1 MLNPPIS
8 PQTAASP
15 SGASQD
21 SWLFSSSQIDL
32 EGLRAALL
40 RNKWI
45 VAAIC
50 AAGLLLGVTVTF
62 LTVPTY
68 RAEASLQIDQQASRV
83 LDAPDIEPVQAVQD
97 ADRFLQTQI
106 EILRSRAL
114 AIRVADS
121 LGLFSGDRFLEAMH
135 VRPGQGP
142 VGSLDA
148 DQAHREQV
156 IAVLRDNLTVTL
168 PEGSRV
174 AHVAF
179 DSPDP
184 RTAAKVANAFA
195 EAMIASNLNRRYD
208 TSVYARQF
216 LREQLEQA
224 KERLEVSEQSM
235 VAYARSNGI
244 IDTDA
249 IREASP
255 GTGSAPS
262 LVATSLIE
270 ANEALSQARARRI
283 DAQQL
288 WVSTQAAPIMSLPE
302 VLSSSAIQTMMDRRS
317 QLEATYAEQSQG
329 RQDRHPALVRL
340 RSEIAAIDQRIARL
354 ARDIRESIH
363 NRFVTAE
370 LQERQ
375 MQGEVTRL
383 TGATLSEQDRS
394 IRYTILRREVRTN
407 RELYDGLLQRFKEIS
422 AAAGVSSNNIS
433 IVDVASMPTSPVS
446 PNAPVNL
453 GLSLLGAFFVAL
465 AIVYLRE
472 NIDDAVRSMSE
483 VERKLHITALG
494 MVPRIEDSAV
504 LSEELEIQ
512 TSSVSEAFHTVRSAI
527 ELSGADGLPQSLF
540 ITSCGKGEGKTTSA
554 YALARDFARVG
565 KRVLLLDADMRRPAM
580 HKLLSLE
587 NTNGLVQLLGRTIQ
601 IDDAVRATS
610 IANLDFIPAGASVP
624 NPAELL
630 GTEIMPW
637 IISVLGD
644 QYDLVIIDGPP
655 MLGLADAPSIATH
668 VEATVFVVDASQ
680 TRRATILAALRR
692 LRLSR
697 ARLLGIVLN
706 RVELRTL
713 GYGYD
718 QYYSYENEKRQSRR
732 WLWRR

>member
-1 MLNPPIS
+1 MLNSSAP
-8 PQTAASP
+8 PQTFASAP
-15 SGASQD
+15 VANQE
-21 SWLFSSSQIDL
+21 SWLFSGSQIDL
-32 EGLRAALL
+32 EGLRAALM
-40 RNKWI
+40 RNKWV
-45 VAAIC
+45 VAMTC
-50 AAGLLLGVTVTF
+50 AAGLLLGITVTF

-83 LDAPDIEPVQAVQD
+83 LDSPDIEPVQAVQD

-114 AIRVADS
+114 AIRVAES
-121 LGLFSGDRFLEAMH
+121 LGLFAGDHFLQTMR
-135 VRPGQGP
+135 VRPRTGP
-142 VGSLDA
+142 IGSLDA

-184 RTAAKVANAFA
+184 LTASRVANAFA
-195 EAMIASNLNRRYD
+195 DAMISSNLSRRYD

-235 VAYARSNGI
+235 VAYARANGI

-249 IREASP
+249 VRETSP
-255 GTGSAPS
+255 GTSSAPS
-262 LVATSLIE
+262 LMTTSLIE

-302 VLSSSAIQTMMDRRS
+302 VLSNSAIQTMMDRRS
-317 QLEATYAEQSQG
+317 QLEADYAEQSQG
-329 RQDRHPALVRL
+329 RQDGHPALVRL
-340 RSEIAAIDQRIARL
+340 RSEIATVDQRVARL
-354 ARDIRESIH
+354 AKDIRDSIH

-375 MQGEVTRL
+375 MQGEVARL

-446 PNAPVNL
+446 PNVPVNL
-453 GLSLLGAFFVAL
+453 GLSLLGAFFIAL
-465 AIVYLRE
+465 ATVYLRE
-472 NIDDAVRSMSE
+472 NLDDTVRSMSE

-494 MVPRIEDSAV
+494 MVPRLEDSAV
-504 LSEELEIQ
+504 LRDELENQ

-527 ELSGADGLPQSLF
+527 ELSGVDGLPQSLL

-565 KRVLLLDADMRRPAM
+565 KRVLLVDADMRRPSM
-580 HKLLSLE
+580 HKLLALE
-587 NTNGLVQLLGRTIQ
+587 NANGLVELLSRTIPLEN
-601 IDDAVRATS
+601 AVRATA

-630 GTEIMPW
+630 GTETMPW
-637 IISVLGD
+637 IIAAMDD

-668 VEATVFVVDASQ
+668 VEATVFIVDASQ
-680 TRRATILAALRR
+680 ARRATILAALRR

-697 ARLLGIVLN
+697 ARLLGIMLN

-718 QYYSYENEKRQSRR
+718 QYYNYDEEKKQSRH
-732 WLWRR
+732 WLRRR